1 MLCDSPNFWGQDAA
15 VPSCK
20 ENLMAFTLGKIRAQ
34 VWSWFLQLNK
44 ECLLMESGVA
54 FIFLDPTLRQNKYF
68 WFSLISLCEQH
79 KEGMM
84 EDTSG
89 KGAN

>member
-1 MLCDSPNFWGQDAA
+1 
-15 VPSCK
+15 
-20 ENLMAFTLGKIRAQ
+20 
-34 VWSWFLQLNK
+34 
-44 ECLLMESGVA
+44 MESSVA
-54 FIFLDPTLRQNKYF
+54 IIFLDPTLRQNKYF